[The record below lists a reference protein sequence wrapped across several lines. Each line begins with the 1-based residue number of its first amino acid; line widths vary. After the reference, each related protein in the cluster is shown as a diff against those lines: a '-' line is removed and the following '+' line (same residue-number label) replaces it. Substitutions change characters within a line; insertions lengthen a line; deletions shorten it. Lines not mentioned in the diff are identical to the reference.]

1 MSFIEEL
8 KTYEPH
14 AEFAKAA
21 KARALELGVP
31 TKKNENWKYTNL
43 EKYLPSYDLPQ
54 QEAASI
60 KNDGLSEAFDHV
72 FFING
77 KLSTE
82 EGHLKLSSNE
92 EALSSFKKEMGDLLE
107 DDFAFQL
114 TDVQDATQ
122 YLLEIDAPKE
132 RPIWIHHLYTNEM
145 AKHSSSHLHVRMKKS
160 SEAHF
165 IETHETLNP
174 GEVFSNHSTSFYLEE
189 NSKAHHVKVQILNNE
204 STDVHNIRAQVCR
217 DANFESLTVDT
228 GGKLSRNNI
237 SIRLNEEGA
246 SCAAH
251 GLYAL
256 SGEAHSDTNS
266 YIRHAKGHTDSSQL
280 YKGIMADKSHG
291 IFAGIIRMDK
301 DAQLC
306 NSEQLNKNLLLSKGA
321 HAHSR
326 PQLEIFADDVKAAH
340 GSTTGQ
346 LSDEELFYFQSR
358 GVSPERAQRLL
369 AHAFL
374 NDVLLKIQN
383 KESRKAAAE
392 LLSKNFKALGEN
404 QL

>member
-1 MSFIEEL
+1 MSFIEGL
-8 KTYEPH
+8 NTYEPKSD
-14 AEFAKAA
+14 FTKAA
-21 KARALELGVP
+21 KSRAIDLGVP

-43 EKYLPSYDLPQ
+43 EKYLPSFDLTKQGPVDVRIDELDENFQ
-54 QEAASI
+54 
-60 KNDGLSEAFDHV
+60 HV
-72 FFING
+72 FFTNG
-77 KLSTE
+77 IYSDERSQVAL
-82 EGHLKLSSNE
+82 LKDKE
-92 EALSSFKKEMGDLLE
+92 DIAAFKKKMGDLLD

-114 TDVQDATQ
+114 SEAQDDNQ
-122 YLLEIDAPKE
+122 YLLEIDSPLE
-132 RPIWIHHLYTNEM
+132 RPIWIHHYYTNDL
-145 AKHSSSHLHVRMKKS
+145 AKHSSSHLHVLSKRG
-160 SEAHF
+160 SEAH
-165 IETHETLNP
+165 ILETHENLNN
-174 GEVFSNHSTSFYLEE
+174 GEVFSNHTLSFYLED
-189 NSKAHHVKVQILNNE
+189 NSKVHHVKTQVLNEE
-204 STDVHNIRAQVCR
+204 STDIHNVRAHVSR
-217 DANFESLTVDT
+217 DANFESLTVDA

-237 SIRLNEEGA
+237 SIQLNEEGA

-256 SGEAHSDTNS
+256 SGTAHSDTNS
-266 YIRHAKGHTDSSQL
+266 YIRHAKGHTESSQL

-369 AHAFL
+369 ARAFL
-374 NDVLLKIQN
+374 FN
-383 KESRKAAAE
+383 KY
-392 LLSKNFKALGEN
+392 
-404 QL
+404 